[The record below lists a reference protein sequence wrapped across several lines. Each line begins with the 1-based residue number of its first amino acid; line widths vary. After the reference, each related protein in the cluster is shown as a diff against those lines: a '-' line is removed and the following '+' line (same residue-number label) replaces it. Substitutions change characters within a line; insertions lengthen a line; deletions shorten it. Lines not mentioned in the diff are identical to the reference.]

1 MEQSVRSI
9 DGARSV
15 AGAGRTIIDRE
26 SINQRALQLLQRNRQ
41 RRLLLKRSEDRARY
55 IPERREQKRE
65 LDETLETRNVPQH
78 HISAH
83 ERITKAKSHGSKY
96 KPSDLALAEIRKY
109 QRSTDLLISRMPF
122 ARLVKEVTDQFA
134 SDEEPLRWQSMA
146 IMALQEASE
155 AYLVGLL
162 EHTNLLALHAKRIT
176 IMRKDMKL
184 ARRIRGQFI

>member
-1 MEQSVRSI
+1 MEQSIRSG
-9 DGARSV
+9 DGGRSLSNISRALV
-15 AGAGRTIIDRE
+15 DRE
-26 SINQRALQLLQRNRQ
+26 SINQRALKLLQRNRQ
-41 RRLLLKRSEDRARY
+41 RRLLLQRSEDKARY
-55 IPERREQKRE
+55 VDQGMM
-65 LDETLETRNVPQH
+65 RNDRQTVEPH
-78 HISAH
+78 VSARS
-83 ERITKAKSHGSKY
+83 RITKARGTRY

-122 ARLVKEVTDQFA
+122 ARLVKEVTDEFTTQ
-134 SDEEPLRWQSMA
+134 DEPLRWQSMA

-176 IMRKDMKL
+176 IMRKDMQL

>member
-1 MEQSVRSI
+1 MEQSIRSI
-9 DGARSV
+9 DGSRSLSNV
-15 AGAGRTIIDRE
+15 GASLIDRE
-26 SINQRALQLLQRNRQ
+26 SINQRALQLLQRNRR
-41 RRLLLKRSEDRARY
+41 RRLLLNRSEDKARY
-55 IPERREQKRE
+55 IQPERSASSQQIHPPE
-65 LDETLETRNVPQH
+65 H

-83 ERITKAKSHGSKY
+83 ERITKARGTRY
-96 KPSDLALAEIRKY
+96 KPTDLALAEMRKY

-122 ARLVKEVTDQFA
+122 ARLVKEVTDQFTTE
-134 SDEEPLRWQSMA
+134 SEPLRWQSMA

-176 IMRKDMKL
+176 IMRKDMQL

>member
-1 MEQSVRSI
+1 MEQSIRSI
-9 DGARSV
+9 EGARSLSNV
-15 AGAGRTIIDRE
+15 GSSLVDRE
-26 SINQRALQLLQRNRQ
+26 TINQRALQLLQRNRQ
-41 RRLLLKRSEDRARY
+41 RRLLLKRSEDKARY
-55 IPERREQKRE
+55 IKPVEPTRREPTSEQ
-65 LDETLETRNVPQH
+65 QH
-78 HISAH
+78 HVSAH
-83 ERITKAKSHGSKY
+83 ERISKARGTRY

-122 ARLVKEVTDQFA
+122 ARLVKEVTDQFTTE
-134 SDEEPLRWQSMA
+134 SEPLRWQSMA

-176 IMRKDMKL
+176 IMRKDMQL